1 MRRRQFIT
9 LLGGA
14 VAGWP
19 LAARAQLTAMPVI
32 GYLNSESR
40 ETYREYLSAFHRGLN
55 ETGFIEGRNVLIEY
69 RWADGHNDRLPAMAA
84 DLTRRRVTVIATNNT
99 PSAVAAK
106 AASQTIP
113 TVFLTGSDPV
123 LIGLV
128 ASLNRPTGTLTGVA
142 VLNTGLVAKRL
153 QLLHELA
160 PTSASVG
167 LLVNSTNPVF
177 AEAEIRE
184 IQAGAR
190 VLGLG
195 LLVLN
200 ASSQREIEAAFTTL
214 VEQRV
219 GALVVSADSYFIA
232 QPDRLVTLAARY
244 AVPTIYAYREFTAA
258 HGLMS
263 YGPNLLD
270 AYRQVGVYT
279 GRILKGDKPADLPVQ
294 QVTRIELVI
303 NLKTATA
310 LGLTFPLPQLG
321 RADEVIE

>member
-1 MRRRQFIT
+1 MKRRGFIA
-9 LLGGA
+9 LVGG
-14 VAGWP
+14 VAALP
-19 LAARAQLTAMPVI
+19 LTARAQQPAMPLI

-40 ETYREYLSAFHRGLN
+40 DTYREYFAAFHRGLN
-55 ETGFIEGRNVLIEY
+55 ETGFVEDRNVIIEY
-69 RWADGHNDRLPAMAA
+69 RWAEGHNDRLPAMAA
-84 DLTRRRVTVIATNNT
+84 DLTRRGVAVIATNNT
-99 PSAVAAK
+99 PTALAAK
-106 AASQTIP
+106 AATQTIP

-142 VLNTGLVAKRL
+142 ILNTGLVAKRL
-153 QLLHELA
+153 QMLQEFV
-160 PTSASVG
+160 PTSRSIG
-167 LLVNSTNPVF
+167 FLVNLTNPVF

-184 IQAGAR
+184 IQTAAS
-190 VLGLG
+190 VLGLR

-200 ASSQREIEAAFTTL
+200 ASSQSEIEAAFTTL
-214 VEQRV
+214 VQQGV

-258 HGLMS
+258 GGLMS

-310 LGLTFPLPQLG
+310 IGLTFSLPQLG

>member
-1 MRRRQFIT
+1 MKRRQFIT

-14 VAGWP
+14 AAAWP
-19 LAARAQLTAMPVI
+19 LAAHAQQPAMPVI

-40 ETYREYLSAFHRGLN
+40 ETYREYLSAFLRGLN
-55 ETGFIEGRNVLIEY
+55 ETGFIEGRNVIIEY
-69 RWADGHNDRLPAMAA
+69 RWAEGHNDRLPAMAA
-84 DLTRRRVTVIATNNT
+84 DLTRRQVAVIATTNT
-99 PSAVAAK
+99 PSALAAK
-106 AASQTIP
+106 AATQTIP

-142 VLNTGLVAKRL
+142 VLNTGVVAKRL
-153 QLLHELA
+153 QLLHEFVPT
-160 PTSASVG
+160 PTSIG
-167 LLVNSTNPVF
+167 ILVNSTNPVYS
-177 AEAEIRE
+177 EAEIRE
-184 IQAGAR
+184 IQAGAS
-190 VLGLG
+190 VLGLR

-214 VEQRV
+214 VQQRV
-219 GALVVSADSYFIA
+219 GALVVSADAYFIA
-232 QPDRLVTLAARY
+232 QPERLVTLAARY

-258 HGLMS
+258 GGLMS
-263 YGPNLLD
+263 YGPHLLD

-303 NLKTATA
+303 NLKTAKA